1 MNSPGPSLATTL
13 VRNALY
19 GSGARIIT
27 LAVGLVITP
36 YLIHRLGMERFGI
49 WALVGVV
56 TGALGLLDFSF
67 KNAFVKHLAE
77 AVATGKRQTE
87 SRILSTGLASY
98 LVFSVMIVALFLAL
112 ADAMLALL
120 NIPVPLRPEALTVFW
135 IGVAGFLISS
145 VMAIFPA
152 VCDARQR
159 MDITNSLGVAA
170 LVIGAVLTV
179 IAVEAGYGLIG
190 LAGAQLAGIVL
201 FHLLCILAARRLA
214 GPLQIRPEH
223 ICRECFRRLFAFSWR
238 LHISSICMIINRQ
251 LDKLILARWAGLTVV
266 SAYEVAF
273 KAVANM
279 GTLQPYLAAALLPAS
294 SQISAAGDH
303 ARLLSLYRRATR
315 YLFLVGTP
323 PFIFLALES
332 QTLITA
338 WLGTPHAM
346 AAMIIICLVPG
357 YLINALSNAMAF
369 VCQGVGQPGIQ
380 ARQSALQL
388 LLNIILSLG
397 LFHLIGPL
405 GAPIGT
411 SIALA
416 VGAFYFARWFHRFL
430 GMGTWSLLRDAALLP
445 LVGSLAGALCAWLVS
460 GHMPAEGRP
469 DAMLRLLVS
478 GSVFTSVYLLSA
490 VISGQLGRAELVL
503 LRSALGGLQGRASS

>member
-1 MNSPGPSLATTL
+1 MSASLATSL
-13 VRNALY
+13 VRNALF
-19 GSGARIIT
+19 GSGARVIT

-49 WALVGVV
+49 WALVSVL
-56 TGALGLLDFSF
+56 TGAMGLLDFSF

-77 AVATGKRQTE
+77 TVATGKRKAHAQ
-87 SRILSTGLASY
+87 ILSTGLASY
-98 LVFSVMIVALFLAL
+98 LVFAAVAVLLFLVI
-112 ADAMLALL
+112 ADLVLGLL
-120 NIPVPLRPEALTVFW
+120 NIPAPLQSEALTVFW
-135 IGVAGFLISS
+135 IGLAGFLVGS

-159 MDITNSLGVAA
+159 MDITNSLGVVA
-170 LVIGAVLTV
+170 LLFGTALIVL
-179 IAVEAGYGLIG
+179 AVESGHGLVG
-190 LAGAQLAGIVL
+190 VAWAQLAGIVL
-201 FHLLCILAARRLA
+201 FHLLCVIAARRLA
-214 GPLQIRPEH
+214 GPLQIRPAHVCGES
-223 ICRECFRRLFAFSWR
+223 FRRLFAFGWR
-238 LHISSICMIINRQ
+238 LHVSSMCMIVNRQ
-251 LDKLILARWAGLTVV
+251 LDKLILARWAGLSVV

-294 SQISAAGDH
+294 SQISAAGEH
-303 ARLLSLYRRATR
+303 QRLLSIYRRATR
-315 YLFLVGTP
+315 YLFLLGTP

-332 QTLITA
+332 QTVITA
-338 WLGTPHAM
+338 WLGTPNAM

-357 YLINALSNAMAF
+357 YLINALSNGMAF

-388 LLNIILSLG
+388 LLNIILSLT

-416 VGAFYFARWFHRFL
+416 VGAFYFARWFHRYL
-430 GMGTWSLLRDAALLP
+430 GMDTWPLLKDSALLP

-460 GHMPAEGRP
+460 GQMPAEDRP
-469 DAMLRLLVS
+469 DALLKLAVS
-478 GSVFTSVYLLSA
+478 LSVFTTVYLLVA
-490 VISGQLGRAELVL
+490 WVSGQLGRAELQL
-503 LRSALGGLQGRASS
+503 IRSALGTSGRRE